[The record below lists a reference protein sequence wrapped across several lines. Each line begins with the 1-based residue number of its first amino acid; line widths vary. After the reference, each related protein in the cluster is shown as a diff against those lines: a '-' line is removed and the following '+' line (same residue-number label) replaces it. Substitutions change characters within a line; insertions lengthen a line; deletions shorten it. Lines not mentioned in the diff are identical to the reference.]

1 MKLKRNLKLR
11 KVGSHYM
18 IVDSQG
24 EVADL
29 ASVYTLNGVAA
40 RLWQKASEGE
50 FTEASLTEWLCEAYE
65 VEQPQ
70 AETDVK
76 ALLDQWKEYGLL
88 DE

>member
-1 MKLKRNLKLR
+1 MKLKRELKLG
-11 KVGSHYM
+11 KVGGSYM

-24 EVADL
+24 EVTDL

-50 FTEASLTEWLCEAYE
+50 FTEASLTEWLCGTYE
-65 VEQPQ
+65 VELPL
-70 AETDVK
+70 AEKDVK
-76 ALLDQWKEYGLL
+76 ALLNQWKEYGLV

>member
-1 MKLKRNLKLR
+1 MKLKRELKLR
-11 KVGSHYM
+11 KVGGSYM

-24 EVADL
+24 EVTDL

-65 VEQPQ
+65 VELPL
-70 AETDVK
+70 AEKDVK
-76 ALLDQWKEYGLL
+76 ALLNQWKEYGLV

>member
-1 MKLKRNLKLR
+1 MKLKRDLKLR
-11 KVGSHYM
+11 KVGSRFM

-24 EVADL
+24 DVADL

-65 VEQPQ
+65 VETCQ
-70 AETDVK
+70 AEEDVK
-76 ALLDQWKEYGLL
+76 ALLNQWREYGLI